1 MNTQTSNGMNKFT
14 KMLIFAA
21 FLIASG
27 IVYQNFYRPAEIAPV
42 KASGKVLDVRVRVLE
57 NAWKWEPEVIEAKVG
72 DTVVLKI
79 FNEDSYDHGFA
90 LEQFGINK
98 RLFPKRET
106 IIEFTASKAGAFG
119 FYCSVPCG
127 EGHYQQT
134 GTFIVTE

>member
-90 LEQFGINK
+90 L
-98 RLFPKRET
+98 
-106 IIEFTASKAGAFG
+106 
-119 FYCSVPCG
+119 
-127 EGHYQQT
+127 QQT
-134 GTFIVTE
+134 AFPQARNHH